1 MTNSEPFIAS
11 NTTKASAFPPS
22 ILQAANNTFLLDI
35 EFASIEAVA
44 EVFAKLTR
52 YSVESITLEDV
63 FKLDCWISRLD
74 EPGGWDSINVL
85 LDQIAVTMDCDCDT
99 PVFNELEV
107 SLENSNSWPDLLNT
121 LQSFANA
128 LIGLLTSEYNEDNW
142 NFTVTNANLKCQG
155 LPPLAAQPVDIAPLT
170 EDTLLAYLLVGFL
183 GASLSVT
190 FPFAVMTSYRRRQAG
205 THKPPLGSSDEAIKP
220 NTQAVAP
227 ARAEPERR
235 IQPRRGPKS
244 KQDAVLKYRNPMYKN
259 PIIPYQARLIIP
271 LVLFLNIGLFV
282 YGDLGVAIK
291 NSLEGVL
298 LGAPL
303 DLRDFG
309 DFSVIT
315 STIALYEN
323 GAIGL
328 AIMITILA
336 IVWPYFKLLALL
348 FCWFSPP
355 VLKCCCCRE
364 FTFFKFRGRVLHLL
378 DALGKW
384 SLIEIY
390 FIIFLRLVFEVSVG
404 K

>member
-1 MTNSEPFIAS
+1 MT
-11 NTTKASAFPPS
+11 
-22 ILQAANNTFLLDI
+22 AANNTFVLDI
-35 EFASIEAVA
+35 EFASIEAAA

-52 YSVESITLEDV
+52 FSVESITLEDV
-63 FKLDCWISRLD
+63 FKLDCWVSRLD
-74 EPGGWDSINVL
+74 QPGGWDTINVT

-99 PVFNELEV
+99 PVFNELETAIETA
-107 SLENSNSWPDLLNT
+107 SAWPDLLNT

-128 LIGLLTSEYNEDNW
+128 LITLLTSEFDDDKW
-142 NFTVTNANLKCQG
+142 NFTVTNADLKCQG
-155 LPPLAAQPVDIAPLT
+155 LPPLPAEPVDIAGLVEDPLS
-170 EDTLLAYLLVGFL
+170 AYILVGFL
-183 GASLSVT
+183 GASMAVT
-190 FPFAVMTSYRRRQAG
+190 LPFAVMNRYRRRQD
-205 THKPPLGSSDEAIKP
+205 KDEPLLGSEDKDLTETP
-220 NTQAVAP
+220 QAVAP
-227 ARAEPERR
+227 ARNEPQRR
-235 IQPRRGPKS
+235 IQPTGRRARAAAAAGARGTAA
-244 KQDAVLKYRNPMYKN
+244 AVVHYRKAMYKN
-259 PIIPYQARLIIP
+259 PMIPLRARLLIP
-271 LVLFLNIGLFV
+271 AMLFLNIGLFV

-336 IVWPYFKLLALL
+336 IVWPYAKLLALL

-355 VLKCCCCRE
+355 VINCCCCKE
-364 FTFFKFRGRVLHLL
+364 LTFFKFRGRVLHFL

-390 FIIFLRLVFEVSVG
+390 FIIFLRLVFEISVG
-404 K
+404 TFMN